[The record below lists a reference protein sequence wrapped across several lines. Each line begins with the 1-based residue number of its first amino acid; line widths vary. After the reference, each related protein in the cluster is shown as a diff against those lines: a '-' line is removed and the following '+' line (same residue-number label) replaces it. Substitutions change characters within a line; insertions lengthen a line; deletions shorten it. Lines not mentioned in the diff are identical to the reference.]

1 MRRRK
6 WQLAINYGE
15 GRRILSSG
23 RGGPALQRCEDAFC
37 TLRMI
42 YVAAG
47 ATGTFT
53 GLNVPQQVWSVVVS
67 VNNLEFYVGL
77 VWGDGE

>member
-1 MRRRK
+1 MATGN
-6 WQLAINYGE
+6 QLWG
-15 GRRILSSG
+15 GRILSSG
-23 RGGPALQRCEDAFC
+23 RGGPALLRCEDAFC
-37 TLRMI
+37 RFRMI